1 MAVRYFYQCV
11 CIYRCLQLKELT
23 VRECY
28 AVTDAG
34 MSMVISQCSQ
44 LRVLDLVYLP
54 SITGMCALC
63 EDPELILCLSINFP
77 MQDLIQI
84 SEVFDALIYH

>member
-1 MAVRYFYQCV
+1 MYQCV
-11 CIYRCLQLKELT
+11 CIYRCINLKELT
-23 VRECY
+23 VRNCF

-34 MSMVISQCSQ
+34 LSMVLRQCSQ
-44 LRVLDLVYLP
+44 LRVLDLADLP

-63 EDPELILCLSINFP
+63 EDPELTLCLSINFP

-84 SEVFDALIYH
+84 SDIFDALIYY

>member
-1 MAVRYFYQCV
+1 M
-11 CIYRCLQLKELT
+11 KELY
-23 VRECY
+23 VRNCN

-34 MSMVISQCSQ
+34 ISMVISQCSQ
-44 LRVLDLVYLP
+44 LRVLELWGLP
-54 SITGMCALC
+54 SITGMCALFQ
-63 EDPELILCLSINFP
+63 DSELTLCLSINFP